1 MEKSPS
7 KVSRQSTGGIAGSP
21 NPANDYIRS
30 HGVEKLL
37 VEALKSAVDA
47 ESQDPIAYIGEYM
60 LAKSKTKAAG
70 SEPRSSS
77 GASSEAKDYVA
88 ASMLTVATSRMGWLV
103 FFLFGLLLCSN
114 VMHGFEALLARE
126 IELSFFVPLLIG
138 HGGNSGGQ
146 AVSTVIRAL
155 GSGAAKLSDAPRII
169 FKEVCSGVFTAC
181 FCVCFLAPV
190 LSNFMGISDRVV
202 MVVSLTLPCVG
213 LLANLLGSSLPFA
226 ITALGKDPA
235 VIVGPLMTTSVDSL
249 GLMLYLGVATWYLG
263 IGGADTDL
271 GMCRDT
277 WRGCLPAAG
286 CMKSGGVCV
295 PK

>member
-1 MEKSPS
+1 MASPS
-7 KVSRQSTGGIAGSP
+7 KPTAKAPSAKGMHSP
-21 NPANDYIRS
+21 PSANDYIRE

-37 VEALKSAVDA
+37 VEALKSAVDT
-47 ESQDPIAYIGEYM
+47 ESSDPIAYIGEYM
-60 LAKSKTKAAG
+60 LKKSKKG
-70 SEPRSSS
+70 SSS
-77 GASSEAKDYVA
+77 EGSREDYVN
-88 ASMLTVATSRMGWLV
+88 SSLFTIVTSRMGWLV
-103 FFLFGLLLCSN
+103 FFMFGLLLCAN

-126 IELSFFVPLLIG
+126 LELSFFVPLLIG

-155 GSGAAKLSDAPRII
+155 GSGSAKLSDGPKII
-169 FKEVCSGVFTAC
+169 FKEAFSGVATAC
-181 FCVCFLAPV
+181 FCVCFLAPM
-190 LSNFMGISDRVV
+190 LSMMGISERVV

-213 LLANLLGSSLPFA
+213 LIANLLGSSLPFI

-249 GLMLYLGVATWYLG
+249 GLMMYLG
-263 IGGADTDL
+263 IATLYLNMAGGASDDL
-271 GMCRDT
+271 GMCRDS

-286 CMKSGGVCV
+286 CMKSGGMCV